1 MLKRWLTVAL
11 VPAFLLAA
19 LVGCESRTVEGPGGK
34 KLTLSK
40 PADQTL
46 RQGGTNDVRIS
57 ITRDNFRD
65 AVTVRFENLPEG
77 VQVMDR
83 DKKIAAE
90 DKSGTFTLKA
100 DDTAPPVENHEVKVT
115 AEGPDGMKVTEPFKL
130 TVKPRS

>member
-1 MLKRWLTVAL
+1 MLKRCLTVAL

-34 KLTLSK
+34 KLTLSQ
-40 PADQTL
+40 PANQTL
-46 RQGGTNDVRIS
+46 RQGGTNDVL
-57 ITRDNFRD
+57 ITINRDNFRD

-77 VQVMDR
+77 VQLLDR
-83 DKKIAAE
+83 DKKIAAG
-90 DKSGTFTLKA
+90 DSRATFTLKA

-115 AEGPDGMKVTEPFKL
+115 VEGPDDMKVTEPFKI